1 MTEAVIPGR
10 LRMRQFIRCIAIAGG
25 LAFVA
30 YGLFL
35 VLGFVPG
42 RWSYRPPDKSDA
54 VRIFVRSNEIHTDL
68 VLPVRG
74 GETQI
79 DWREMF
85 PPNDFLRDVQRDEW
99 ISIGWGNR
107 QFYVETPTWAEFK
120 LTTAAGALFWP
131 SESVLHVEYLPY
143 AEHDANMRPVLI
155 PRGQY
160 RALADF
166 VKTSVGQHRD
176 SGAAMPV
183 TTVTYGSSDRFYAS
197 SGRYH
202 AVNTC
207 NQWTGRGLA
216 RAGVPVGI
224 WTPLKAH
231 VHCWLP
237 EEKPTA
243 RD

>member
-1 MTEAVIPGR
+1 MADAAKSVRSR
-10 LRMRQFIRCIAIAGG
+10 LRRYARRAVVAIGA
-25 LAFVA
+25 AFVA

-35 VLGFVPG
+35 LLGFVPG
-42 RWSYRPPDKSDA
+42 RWSYTPPDESEA
-54 VRIFVRSNEIHTDL
+54 VLIYVRSNEIHTDL
-68 VLPVRG
+68 VLPARE

-79 DWREMF
+79 DWHKTF
-85 PPNDFLRDVQRDEW
+85 PPADFLRDVRRDEW
-99 ISIGWGNR
+99 VSIGWGSR

-120 LTTAAGALFWP
+120 LATAAGALFWP

-143 AEHDANMRPVLI
+143 AAPDANMRPVLI
-155 PRGQY
+155 SREQY

-166 VKTSVGQHRD
+166 VQASVSKRSDG
-176 SGAAMPV
+176 GAAMPA
-183 TTVTYGSSDRFYAS
+183 TAVTYGSSDRFYAS

-202 AVNTC
+202 AFNTC

-231 VHCWLP
+231 VYCWLP
-237 EEKPTA
+237 TSNRE
-243 RD
+243 R

>member
-1 MTEAVIPGR
+1 MADATNSGRSR
-10 LRMRQFIRCIAIAGG
+10 LRRFARRAIVALGA
-25 LAFVA
+25 AFVA

-35 VLGFVPG
+35 LLGFVPG
-42 RWSYRPPDKSDA
+42 RWSYALPDTSDA
-54 VRIFVRSNEIHTDL
+54 VQIYVRSNEIHTDL
-68 VLPVRG
+68 VLPVRE
-74 GETQI
+74 GESQI
-79 DWREMF
+79 DWHKTF
-85 PPNDFLRDVQRDEW
+85 PPKDFLRDVQRDEW

-143 AEHDANMRPVLI
+143 AAANDDMRPVLI
-155 PRGQY
+155 SGEQY

-166 VKTSVGQHRD
+166 VQASVGKRND
-176 SGAAMPV
+176 SGAAMHA
-183 TTVTYGSSDRFYAS
+183 TTVTYGNSDRFYES

-202 AVNTC
+202 AFNTC
-207 NQWTGRGLA
+207 NQWTGRGLS

-237 EEKPTA
+237 VEGATNS
-243 RD
+243 D